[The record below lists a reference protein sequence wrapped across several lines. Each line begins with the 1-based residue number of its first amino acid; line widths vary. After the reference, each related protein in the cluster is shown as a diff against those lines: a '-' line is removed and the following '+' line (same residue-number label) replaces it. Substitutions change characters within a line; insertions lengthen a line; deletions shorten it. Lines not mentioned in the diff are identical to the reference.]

1 MKVISIKDDP
11 SIINFL
17 KESLRAVPELHL
29 LENYHPDYE
38 STSLGNIFTII
49 NKGRFNIG
57 NYYVMITDDG
67 EYAGSAGWNELDE
80 STALALVRMYVPRK
94 FRTDYIIGQH
104 IFPKLVE
111 ETANY
116 KHTWVTF
123 NSYNKT
129 IYNTIERIYSG
140 KSSGLKPW
148 PPVYRKFKPLGQKT
162 VNTVLQY
169 VAEYE
174 RSVP

>member
-11 SIINFL
+11 SIINLL
-17 KESLRAVPELHL
+17 KENFRLMPESHL

-38 STSLGNIFTII
+38 YYPGNIFRYI
-49 NKGRFNIG
+49 NKGKFNIG

-67 EYAGSAGWNELDE
+67 EYAGSAGWNQLDE
-80 STALALVRMYVPRK
+80 STALALVRMYVPKK
-94 FRTDYIIGQH
+94 FRTDYIVGQH

-111 ETANY
+111 ETAHY

-148 PPVYRKFKPLGQKT
+148 PLIYRKFKPLGQKT